1 MKTGKKLSK
10 LILIVVLTLSILSTV
25 VLALN
30 NSGQMNNTNI
40 LSREKM
46 IELYDSGYGVQ
57 DIEKAQ
63 ENATK
68 YNITIDEVLLLKGK
82 TTDKKNTRKWENVLV
97 ELEVKKTSKEMG
109 ESKEK
114 IKQTEN
120 LIRDMEKNGS
130 KLEEKEAKK
139 ILDELNKDL
148 KNKNKITDSEIKQ
161 AEKLGITE
169 ISDISIAKN
178 LVTKYNGSLDD
189 VLIKYKNKKFWTE
202 VEKDLGGNEK

>member
-82 TTDKKNTRKWENVLV
+82 TTDKKFT
-97 ELEVKKTSKEMG
+97 G
-109 ESKEK
+109 H
-114 IKQTEN
+114 
-120 LIRDMEKNGS
+120 
-130 KLEEKEAKK
+130 
-139 ILDELNKDL
+139 
-148 KNKNKITDSEIKQ
+148 
-161 AEKLGITE
+161 
-169 ISDISIAKN
+169 
-178 LVTKYNGSLDD
+178 
-189 VLIKYKNKKFWTE
+189 
-202 VEKDLGGNEK
+202 